1 MSAKEAILN
10 VAIKYSM
17 REVGKQIC
25 DKILT
30 ENLKKDKM
38 GLRKFYMNFN
48 LKDGLGVPVFSLK
61 RQTDARREPWH
72 QLHFI
77 IIRSLIEYS
86 MRNDTI
92 FFSLFDT
99 LISKPSNLNGR
110 F

>member
-1 MSAKEAILN
+1 LSAKEAILN

-61 RQTDARREPWH
+61 RQTDARREP
-72 QLHFI
+72 
-77 IIRSLIEYS
+77 
-86 MRNDTI
+86 
-92 FFSLFDT
+92 
-99 LISKPSNLNGR
+99 
-110 F
+110 